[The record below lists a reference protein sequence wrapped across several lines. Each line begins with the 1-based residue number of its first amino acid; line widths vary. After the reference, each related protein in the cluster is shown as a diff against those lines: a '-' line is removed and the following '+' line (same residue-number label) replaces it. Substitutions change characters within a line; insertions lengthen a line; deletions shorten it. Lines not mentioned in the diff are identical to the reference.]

1 MKTIKPMSILFYV
14 FLLFNFNCIN
24 EAFDSDLNN
33 MDVNYKYTIHSH
45 TKKYNAEVASQWF
58 DLLTDLTKVTPYNP
72 PQSTRIFAYS
82 SLALYESVVPG
93 MPSYQSMY
101 TYLTGNKIEYESN
114 NTYYWPAVANAAMAR
129 ISALILKDYPQ
140 PVNINAITT
149 LEASINAN
157 FQSQVTQE
165 QLSNSID
172 FGKSVADVIY
182 NWSTTDGT
190 LNSNGTLYFCPPYTP
205 VGGPENW
212 LPTPP
217 FFFPAAGACQG
228 DLRTFVPNIVN
239 LAYPTAAPSYS
250 TDPNSD
256 FYKMN
261 LEVYNLTQNLT
272 PTDLVNIQAWRDIL
286 GTNYNTPSHVLKLT
300 SKFIKNE
307 NINLEDASVI
317 YAKQSIA
324 MFDAIAATFYAK
336 FDKSLLR
343 PVTYIQSFIDPTWN
357 SVYPTPQHPSYPAV
371 APSAAAAAVVIW
383 EDVFGKQYNF
393 VDDSQSS
400 LYGDWNYSSFSDLLE
415 DVGKSRSNS
424 GLNFVSSVESGINQ
438 GTLVGEMVN
447 ALPFKKID

>member
-1 MKTIKPMSILFYV
+1 MKTIKPIRIFLYL
-14 FLLFNFNCIN
+14 FLLFNYSCTN
-24 EAFDSDLNN
+24 ETFDNDIDN
-33 MDVNYKYTIHSH
+33 MDVNYKYVIHSH
-45 TKKYNAEVASQWF
+45 TKKYNAQVATQWF

-82 SLALYESVVPG
+82 SLVLYESVVPG

-101 TYLTGNKIEYESN
+101 THLTGNKIEFESN

-140 PVNINAITT
+140 PVNNNAINT
-149 LEASINAN
+149 LEATLNTS
-157 FQSQVTQE
+157 FQSQVSQD
-165 QLSNSID
+165 QLLNSMD
-172 FGKSVADVIY
+172 FGRHVAEVIY
-182 NWSTTDGT
+182 NWSSTDGT
-190 LNSNGTLYFCPPYTP
+190 LNSDGTLYFCPPYTP
-205 VGGPENW
+205 VGGFENW
-212 LPTPP
+212 VPTPP

-228 DLRTFVPNIVN
+228 NLRTFVPKIVN
-239 LAYPTAAPSYS
+239 LTYLSAVPSYS
-250 TDPNSD
+250 SDPNSE

-261 LEVYNLTQNLT
+261 LEVYNLTQSLT

-307 NINLEDASVI
+307 KINLEDASVV

-336 FDKSLLR
+336 FDMSILR
-343 PVTYIQSFIDPTWN
+343 PVTYIQNFIEPTWN

-383 EDVFGKQYNF
+383 EDVFGKNYNF
-393 VDDSQSS
+393 VDDSQSN
-400 LYGDWNYSSFSDLLE
+400 LYGDWSYTSFAELLE
-415 DVGKSRSNS
+415 DVGQSRSHS
-424 GLNFVSSVESGINQ
+424 GLNFVLSIESGINQ
-438 GTLVGEMVN
+438 GTLVGQLVN
-447 ALPFKKID
+447 ELPFKKVD